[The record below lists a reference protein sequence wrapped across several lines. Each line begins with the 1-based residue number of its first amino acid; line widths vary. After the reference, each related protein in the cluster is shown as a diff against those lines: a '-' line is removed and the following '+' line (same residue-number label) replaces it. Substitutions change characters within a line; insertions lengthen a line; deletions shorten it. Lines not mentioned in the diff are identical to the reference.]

1 MEAKTCI
8 CLCALLLF
16 HLGAADH
23 DEDHAAHTVPPPD
36 LDHHSS
42 AADTTTWPT
51 GRSLDASARL
61 ETSTATP
68 QAHKGNATNVEVTS
82 VSSVPEKG
90 SNLTDDNTSNS
101 SVPVVPASVAPEA
114 SATIL
119 AAHTDATTTSAHQPP
134 LEPLPIS
141 ITPPTQTTPNSQT
154 LSSTSIAVATTLS
167 TTTTPTTTTTT
178 THSTAATHSSRE
190 TFPSQPT
197 TTPSPPT
204 SSWSYPETSS
214 QAPQQTTT
222 MVPPQQTTTQTK
234 PHPDTP
240 SQLNVKGETVMIH
253 DSHTP
258 DPLLAGLVS
267 AFVITAV
274 IITLLLFLKLRR
286 RDNRPEFRRLQDLP
300 MDDMMEE
307 TPLSMYSY

>member
-8 CLCALLLF
+8 CFCALLLF

-23 DEDHAAHTVPPPD
+23 DDEHMVPPPD
-36 LDHHSS
+36 VDHRTG
-42 AADTTTWPT
+42 APDTTTWST
-51 GRSLDASARL
+51 GRSFNASARL

-68 QAHKGNATNVEVTS
+68 QAHKGNATNMEVTS
-82 VSSVPEKG
+82 VASVPEKG

-101 SVPVVPASVAPEA
+101 SVPVVPASVAPNT
-114 SATIL
+114 STSIP
-119 AAHTDATTTSAHQPP
+119 AAHTDATTTSAHQLP
-134 LEPLPIS
+134 LEPLPVS
-141 ITPPTQTTPNSQT
+141 ITPPAQTTPNSQT
-154 LSSTSIAVATTLS
+154 LSPTSAAVATTHS
-167 TTTTPTTTTTT
+167 TTTTTT
-178 THSTAATHSSRE
+178 THSTATTHSSRE
-190 TFPSQPT
+190 TLTSQPT
-197 TTPSPPT
+197 TTPSPQT
-204 SSWSYPETSS
+204 SSWSYPEASS

-240 SQLNVKGETVMIH
+240 SQLNVKGETIMVH